1 LRLPQSRNQQLQS
14 KRLNLLKL
22 PLSRKQLLKSNLRKK
37 VKKLSQLS
45 IMQLCKTFWKKL
57 QRILP
62 QKIHLNLLMKRRLK
76 NLLLKK

>member
-1 LRLPQSRNQQLQS
+1 
-14 KRLNLLKL
+14 
-22 PLSRKQLLKSNLRKK
+22 LLKSHLRKK